1 MRKRSID
8 LNSDMGEGFG
18 PWTIGDGV
26 DDAIMPLISSA
37 NIATGFHAGD
47 PNIMNRTVLLAR
59 EHGVCIG
66 AHPGFRDLVGFGRR
80 DLRESA
86 DALVHD
92 IVYQLGALREFARL
106 HGLRLQ
112 HVKPHGALYMLAA
125 RDEALSRRLV
135 ETLRELEPTLAL
147 YCMENSVTCRI
158 ARELSQPVVREFYA
172 DRDYD
177 ASGSIVFTRRPQPLD
192 PDKVAARCCAPAST
206 ARSAP
211 STARTSP
218 SISIPCAS
226 TAIRRARWRWCAPRA
241 RRWTGRHPCR
251 SAQRHR
257 TLNRA
262 RSQPIRTFQGEN
274 HVVTGNPQPLARHVL
289 SPAQPDAP
297 PFVEPAR
304 RSRRAT

>member
-66 AHPGFRDLVGFGRR
+66 AHPVFATWPA
-80 DLRESA
+80 SA
-86 DALVHD
+86 AAICAKAPTPLVHD

-135 ETLRELEPTLAL
+135 E
-147 YCMENSVTCRI
+147 
-158 ARELSQPVVREFYA
+158 
-172 DRDYD
+172 
-177 ASGSIVFTRRPQPLD
+177 
-192 PDKVAARCCAPAST
+192 RCVNWS
-206 ARSAP
+206 
-211 STARTSP
+211 
-218 SISIPCAS
+218 
-226 TAIRRARWRWCAPRA
+226 
-241 RRWTGRHPCR
+241 RRWPCTAWKTR
-251 SAQRHR
+251 
-257 TLNRA
+257 
-262 RSQPIRTFQGEN
+262 
-274 HVVTGNPQPLARHVL
+274 
-289 SPAQPDAP
+289 
-297 PFVEPAR
+297 
-304 RSRRAT
+304 

>member
-86 DALVHD
+86 DAPGPRHRLSA
-92 IVYQLGALREFARL
+92 GALREFARL

-125 RDEALSRRLV
+125 RDERCRAGWS
-135 ETLRELEPTLAL
+135 TLRELEPTLAL

-177 ASGSIVFTRRPQPLD
+177 ASGSIVFTRRPQPLAGQGRRQVLRACVD
-192 PDKVAARCCAPAST
+192 GKVRTVDGQDIAIDFDSVHPQRYAGRAGAGARHARGAGRAGIHVAP
-206 ARSAP
+206 
-211 STARTSP
+211 P
-218 SISIPCAS
+218 SI
-226 TAIRRARWRWCAPRA
+226 
-241 RRWTGRHPCR
+241 TGP
-251 SAQRHR
+251 
-257 TLNRA
+257 
-262 RSQPIRTFQGEN
+262 
-274 HVVTGNPQPLARHVL
+274 
-289 SPAQPDAP
+289 
-297 PFVEPAR
+297 
-304 RSRRAT
+304 